1 MDAELVILSF
11 TELCVVER
19 WFNHKNIYIDNIKK
33 KYTEYEDARGFGRKY
48 EDDDNFVLTYNATND
63 VGVK

>member
-11 TELCVVER
+11 TELCVCQG

-33 KYTEYEDARGFGRKY
+33 NTEDEGARGFGRKY
-48 EDDDNFVLTYNATND
+48 EDDDNFVLTYNETND